1 VNAMFDRL
9 YPHITRWA
17 EAHGW
22 IELRYDGYS
31 RYFVRVL
38 DLGGM
43 IGEGLERYPTL
54 DGAPHALERT
64 LAEWLQPQGV
74 A

>member
-1 VNAMFDRL
+1 MFDRL

-17 EAHGW
+17 EVHGW
-22 IELRYDGYS
+22 IELRDDGYRRS
-31 RYFVRVL
+31 FVRAL

-43 IGEGLERYPTL
+43 IVEGLEHYPTL